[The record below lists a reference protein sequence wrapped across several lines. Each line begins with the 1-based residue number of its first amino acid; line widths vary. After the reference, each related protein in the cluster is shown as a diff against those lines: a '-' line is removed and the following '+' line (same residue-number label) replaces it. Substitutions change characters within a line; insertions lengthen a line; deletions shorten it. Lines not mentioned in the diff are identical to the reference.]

1 MALAL
6 NALIKCVHNSLEEV
20 CNEFQEISGI
30 SCDQMPEYLLT
41 AGLYRSLKKLKS
53 VGWVK
58 PEANIRQS
66 MGEAGALGRGKFP
79 EALNAS
85 GRFDIFVYDTS
96 GAPIGAIEVKNAI
109 NSHANIA
116 SDISRLR
123 SALMKSPNSST
134 IQYVGM
140 AFLVANGDGA
150 RKSAGDRVDTRAHN
164 IGETCFR
171 LDYQRA
177 KEGIYR
183 YGEDGGPESYSYRI
197 SEADDESFRFAS
209 CFWAM
214 TR

>member
-30 SCDQMPEYLLT
+30 SCNLMPEYLLT
-41 AGLYRSLKKLKS
+41 AGLYRSLKRLKS

-58 PEANIRQS
+58 PEANIKES
-66 MGEAGALGRGKFP
+66 MSEAGALGRGKFP
-79 EALNAS
+79 EALNQG

-96 GAPIGAIEVKNAI
+96 EAPIGAIEVKRTINA
-109 NSHANIA
+109 HTTIA
-116 SDISRLR
+116 SDLSRLR
-123 SALMKSPNSST
+123 SALKKSPNSST

-150 RKSAGDRVDTRAHN
+150 RKSAAERVDTRAHN
-164 IGETCFR
+164 IGEQFFG
-171 LDYQRA
+171 LNYQRS
-177 KEGIYR
+177 KDGIYR
-183 YGEDGGPESYSYRI
+183 YGEDGGSESYTYRV
-197 SEADDESFRFAS
+197 SESEDQSFRFAS
-209 CFWAM
+209 CFWVL